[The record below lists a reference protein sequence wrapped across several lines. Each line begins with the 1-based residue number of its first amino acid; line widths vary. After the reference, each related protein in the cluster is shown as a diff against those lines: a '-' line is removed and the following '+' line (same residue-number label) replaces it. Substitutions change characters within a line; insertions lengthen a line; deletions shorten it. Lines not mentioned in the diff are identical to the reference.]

1 MALEKAGSSFN
12 VNKLVKKLEKLYPEY
27 DFSKPTPLDREHKAP
42 YLCKENKIF
51 YTDMDGNLCC
61 ATRFKKQ
68 DGVQSHKWEWATC
81 HAVISTPEERVT
93 YEQGDIF

>member
-1 MALEKAGSSFN
+1 MSLEQAGGAN
-12 VNKLVKKLEKLYPEY
+12 LDKLIKKIKDRYPDY
-27 DFSKPTPLDREHKAP
+27 NFDISPAPDRKHKAP

-81 HAVISTPEERVT
+81 HAVVSTPEERVT